1 MKIACSIFVFIIS
14 AGAAILFLVNA
25 KERQDAA
32 ALAFDNQPKPFC
44 VVVYP
49 EGHIPYDELS
59 DEAKVRKQLFNANCA
74 ACHKL
79 DRVSTGPFLR
89 NINERYTTEDIIK
102 FIRNDFSGALKYSG
116 ERGYKCT
123 LFPNLSDEDIQS
135 ILAYTN

>member
-32 ALAFDNQPKPFC
+32 ALVIENQPKFICGTYYISP
-44 VVVYP
+44 P
-49 EGHIPYDELS
+49 LNEQ
-59 DEAKVRKQLFNANCA
+59 AKAGKQLFNANCA